1 MPAGM
6 GSAVVLM
13 AINLGCTCLSL
24 STYALISPLEPQNSL
39 VAALLLAGWVWARL
53 RGVDADLLQTNSGL
67 VDEGRLGGWLSGL
80 LLTSP

>member
-6 GSAVVLM
+6 ASAAVLT
-13 AINLGCTCLSL
+13 AISHAFACHYW

-39 VAALLLAGWVWARL
+39 VGALLLAGWVWARL

-67 VDEGRLGGWLSGL
+67 VDEGRLGRGLPGL
-80 LLTSP
+80 LLTPL